1 MLYRWI
7 QLTAALAIALLV
19 AGCGQQEKTS
29 APSNDGPADA
39 LLPDAILKGAT
50 IYLYDRGKVTAEIQ
64 ADSIIKYE
72 ANDSTVAFALDVN
85 SYDSVGMVE
94 THVVG
99 DSGIIR
105 EKTGEL
111 YIYGNVDVTTA
122 EGSRLQ
128 SEYLYWDSENELIK
142 SDKFVRITKD
152 QDVITGIGLES
163 DEHLHRIRI
172 LKQVSGELHNTE
184 GVDK

>member
-1 MLYRWI
+1 MRNLWI
-7 QLTAALAIALLV
+7 NLAVILALALTV
-19 AGCGQQEKTS
+19 AGCAEQEKYS
-29 APSNDGPADA
+29 SPNDASSPAI
-39 LLPDAILKGAT
+39 LPDAVLEGAT
-50 IYLYDRGKVTAEIQ
+50 IYLYDRGKVTAEIH
-64 ADSIIKYE
+64 ADSIVKYE
-72 ANDSTVAFALDVN
+72 SIDSTVAFNLDVN
-85 SYDSVGMVE
+85 SYDSLGKVE

-111 YIYGNVDVTTA
+111 FIYGDVDVTTA

-128 SEYLYWDSENELIK
+128 SEYLYWDSDKELIR

-163 DEHLHRIRI
+163 DEHLHRIKI
-172 LKQVSGELHNTE
+172 LKQVSGRLHNSQEITE
-184 GVDK
+184 

>member
-1 MLYRWI
+1 MINRWKY
-7 QLTAALAIALLV
+7 LVVALAVAILS
-19 AGCGQQEKTS
+19 AGCTQQDKPAAS
-29 APSNDGPADA
+29 ADDGPAGE

-72 ANDSTVAFALDVN
+72 RIDSTVAFALNVN
-85 SYDSVGMVE
+85 SYDSVGNVE
-94 THVVG
+94 TNVVG

-111 YIYGNVDVTTA
+111 YVYGNVDVNTS

-142 SDKFVRITKD
+142 SDKFVRITKEED
-152 QDVITGIGLES
+152 IITGIGLES

-172 LKQVSGELHNTE
+172 LKQVSGELHNTQE
-184 GVDK
+184 VDK

>member
-1 MLYRWI
+1 MRNSLI
-7 QLTAALAIALLV
+7 TCLIGLALLIAIV
-19 AGCGQQEKTS
+19 GCGEREKFAS
-29 APSNDGPADA
+29 PNDAPQDII
-39 LLPDAILKGAT
+39 LPDAVLEGAT

-64 ADSIIKYE
+64 ADSIVKFE
-72 ANDSTVAFALDVN
+72 AMDSTVAFNLDVN
-85 SYDSVGMVE
+85 SYDSLGKVE

-128 SEYLYWDSENELIK
+128 SEYLYWDSDQELIK
-142 SDKFVRITKD
+142 SDKFVRITKG

-172 LKQVSGELHNTE
+172 LKQVSGQLHNSDE
-184 GVDK
+184 ISE

>member
-1 MLYRWI
+1 MRDKWI
-7 QLTAALAIALLV
+7 VITVLLALVIAL
-19 AGCGQQEKTS
+19 AGCGEQEKYA
-29 APSNDGPADA
+29 APNDTPPSVI
-39 LLPDAILKGAT
+39 LPDAVLESAT

-64 ADSIIKYE
+64 ADSIVKYE
-72 ANDSTVAFALDVN
+72 SIDSTVAFNLDVN
-85 SYDSVGMVE
+85 SYDSLGAVE

-111 YIYGNVDVTTA
+111 YIYGDVDVTTA

-128 SEYLYWDSENELIK
+128 TEYLYWDSDQELIK

-152 QDVITGIGLES
+152 QDVITGVGLES

-172 LKQVSGELHNTE
+172 LEHVSGQLHNSQEITE
-184 GVDK
+184 